1 MKLAIT
7 AAAFAALL
15 ARPALAE
22 DAKASARA
30 ALSEGA
36 GIPTTPPSLPDRA
49 SATAKAA
56 FQKTAAG
63 KLKDTAFDKKGAA
76 ERAAHGVASQ
86 QGTDQDV
93 EGRTGVAARTAQG
106 AAASAARSANADSH
120 AAAGQARAAAA
131 GGIPSGVPAPVS
143 TGGRP

>member
-1 MKLAIT
+1 MKLAI
-7 AAAFAALL
+7 AAAALAALL

-30 ALSEGA
+30 ALSEGS
-36 GIPTTPPSLPDRA
+36 GIPTTPPSLPTEA
-49 SATAKAA
+49 SATAEAA

-63 KLKDTAFDKKGAA
+63 KLEDTAFGKKGAA
-76 ERAAHGVASQ
+76 ERAAHAVAGQ
-86 QGTDQDV
+86 HATEQDV
-93 EGRTGVAARTAQG
+93 EGRTEAAGRSAQG

-131 GGIPSGVPAPVS
+131 GGIPAPGS